1 MGIFGKWL
9 GGGLGFAVGGPIGG
23 LLGFLVGSMIDSTT
37 VHTSTYTAG
46 TGRTSQGDFGMSL
59 LVLVAA
65 VMKADGK
72 VVKSEL
78 DYVKQFFVRQF
89 GQESAKQ
96 ALLMLK
102 DILKQLVVSMID
114 STTVH
119 TTTYTA
125 GTART
130 SQGDFG
136 MSLLVLVAAVMKADG
151 KVVKSELDYVKQFFV
166 SQFGQESAKQ
176 ALLMLKDILKQDI
189 PVRDVCLQIKGNMDY
204 SSRLQLLHLLFNL
217 SLADSVIHPSEIQI
231 IESISSYLG
240 VNSNDFLSIRN
251 MFIPETDSSYKILE
265 IDPSSSNEEVK
276 KAYRR
281 MAMKYHPDKV
291 SHLGDDI
298 RKSADDKFAMVNE
311 AYEKIKRER
320 NIN

>member
-9 GGGLGFAVGGPIGG
+9 GGGLGFVMGGPIGG
-23 LLGFLVGSMIDSTT
+23 LLGFLVGSMIDSSTIQS
-37 VHTSTYTAG
+37 STYTPG
-46 TGRTSQGDFGMSL
+46 TVRTTQGDFGMSL

-78 DYVKQFFVRQF
+78 DFVKQFFIRQF

-102 DILKQLVVSMID
+102 DIIKQ
-114 STTVH
+114 
-119 TTTYTA
+119 
-125 GTART
+125 
-130 SQGDFG
+130 
-136 MSLLVLVAAVMKADG
+136 
-151 KVVKSELDYVKQFFV
+151 E
-166 SQFGQESAKQ
+166 
-176 ALLMLKDILKQDI
+176 I
-189 PVRDVCLQIKGNMDY
+189 PVRDVCLQIRGNMDY
-204 SSRLQLLHLLFNL
+204 SSRLQLLHLLFNV
-217 SLADSVIHPSEIQI
+217 SLADRIIHPSEIEI
-231 IESISSYLG
+231 IERISGYLG
-240 VNSNDFLSIRN
+240 VASTDFLSIKN

-265 IDPSSSNEEVK
+265 IDPSSSNNEVK

-291 SHLGDDI
+291 SHLGDDF
-298 RKSADDKFAMVNE
+298 RKTANEKFKKVNE

-320 NIN
+320 NMV